1 MTFPLYTFARSLIK
15 QSITLFKKKKKKEKE
30 RGMKKNERT
39 RGRGKKSKRL
49 DERKTLVEKLMAVK
63 RFRQTFAL
71 IPKEKVS
78 NNNESVFDTRKRND
92 IDDEGRQ
99 ATLNLNDCLW
109 AKRIKQTEL

>member
-1 MTFPLYTFARSLIK
+1 
-15 QSITLFKKKKKKEKE
+15 
-30 RGMKKNERT
+30 MKKNERT

-71 IPKEKVS
+71 IPKEKVVS

-99 ATLNLNDCLW
+99 ATLNLNDCLR

>member
-1 MTFPLYTFARSLIK
+1 
-15 QSITLFKKKKKKEKE
+15 
-30 RGMKKNERT
+30 MKKNERT
-39 RGRGKKSKRL
+39 RGRGKNQSAWMNEK
-49 DERKTLVEKLMAVK
+49 LVEKLMAVK

-99 ATLNLNDCLW
+99 ATLNLNDCLR
-109 AKRIKQTEL
+109 AKRIKQMEL

>member
-1 MTFPLYTFARSLIK
+1 
-15 QSITLFKKKKKKEKE
+15 
-30 RGMKKNERT
+30 MKKNERT

-49 DERKTLVEKLMAVK
+49 DERKTRVEKLMAVK

-71 IPKEKVS
+71 IPKEKVL
-78 NNNESVFDTRKRND
+78 NNNESVFDTRKQNN

-99 ATLNLNDCLW
+99 AILNLNDCLR